1 MVILVNPPQERSE
14 ITLMGFWKM
23 LNGTKKK
30 DEEGDEKLKLNKGVE
45 LMLQRRRAPS
55 SKFNLENSIQGN
67 NVLAIALT
75 FGTLVAVLFL
85 CVGGILGWLYKE
97 HQQKT
102 NISEMHPEMYDLKGN
117 LIPDEIIAFRFENV
131 NFDSEIDDEL

>member
-1 MVILVNPPQERSE
+1 
-14 ITLMGFWKM
+14 M
-23 LNGTKKK
+23 LKDTKKK
-30 DEEGDEKLKLNKGVE
+30 EEGVDEKLQLNKGVE

-85 CVGGILGWLYKE
+85 CVGGIIGWLYKQ
-97 HQQKT
+97 HQQR
-102 NISEMHPEMYDLKGN
+102 NDISEMHPEMYDLKGN
-117 LIPDEIIAFRFENV
+117 IIPDEIIAFRFENL

>member
-1 MVILVNPPQERSE
+1 
-14 ITLMGFWKM
+14 M
-23 LNGTKKK
+23 LKGTKKK
-30 DEEGDEKLKLNKGVE
+30 EEEGDEKLKLNKGVE
-45 LMLQRRRAPS
+45 LMLQRRRKPPE
-55 SKFNLENSIQGN
+55 KFNFKQFIQGNN

-85 CVGGILGWLYKE
+85 FVGGIIGWLYKQ

-102 NISEMHPEMYDLKGN
+102 DISEMHPEMYDLKGN
-117 LIPDEIIAFRFENV
+117 VIPDEIIAFRFENV

>member
-1 MVILVNPPQERSE
+1 
-14 ITLMGFWKM
+14 M
-23 LNGTKKK
+23 LKDTKRKE
-30 DEEGDEKLKLNKGVE
+30 EEGDEKLKLNKGVE

-55 SKFNLENSIQGN
+55 SEFNLENLIQGN

-85 CVGGILGWLYKE
+85 CVGGIIGWLYKE
-97 HQQKT
+97 HQQKVNT
-102 NISEMHPEMYDLKGN
+102 SEMHPEMYDLKGN

>member
-1 MVILVNPPQERSE
+1 
-14 ITLMGFWKM
+14 M
-23 LNGTKKK
+23 LKDTKKK
-30 DEEGDEKLKLNKGVE
+30 EEEVDEKLQLNKGVE
-45 LMLQRRRAPS
+45 LMLQCRRAPS
-55 SKFNLENSIQGN
+55 SKFNLGNPIQGN

-85 CVGGILGWLYKE
+85 CVGGIIGWLYKQ

-102 NISEMHPEMYDLKGN
+102 DISEMHPEMYDLKGN
-117 LIPDEIIAFRFENV
+117 VIPDEIIAFRFENV

>member
-1 MVILVNPPQERSE
+1 
-14 ITLMGFWKM
+14 M
-23 LNGTKKK
+23 LKDTKKK
-30 DEEGDEKLKLNKGVE
+30 EEEGDVKLKLNKGVE
-45 LMLQRRRAPS
+45 LMLQRRRKPPK
-55 SKFNLENSIQGN
+55 KFNLKQFIQGN
-67 NVLAIALT
+67 KNVLAIALT

-85 CVGGILGWLYKE
+85 CVGGIIGWLYKE

-117 LIPDEIIAFRFENV
+117 IIPDEIIAFRFENV

>member
-1 MVILVNPPQERSE
+1 
-14 ITLMGFWKM
+14 M
-23 LNGTKKK
+23 LKDTKKK
-30 DEEGDEKLKLNKGVE
+30 EEEGDEKLKLNKGVE

-55 SKFNLENSIQGN
+55 SKFNLENSIRGN

-85 CVGGILGWLYKE
+85 FVGGIIGWLHKE
-97 HQQKT
+97 HKQR
-102 NISEMHPEMYDLKGN
+102 NDISEMHPEMYDLKGN
-117 LIPDEIIAFRFENV
+117 IIPDEIIAFRFENL

>member
-1 MVILVNPPQERSE
+1 
-14 ITLMGFWKM
+14 M
-23 LNGTKKK
+23 LKDTKKK
-30 DEEGDEKLKLNKGVE
+30 EEEGDEKLKLNKGVE

-55 SKFNLENSIQGN
+55 SKFNLENSIRGN

-85 CVGGILGWLYKE
+85 FVGGIMGWLYKQ
-97 HQQKT
+97 HQQR
-102 NISEMHPEMYDLKGN
+102 NDISEMHPEMYDLKGN
-117 LIPDEIIAFRFENV
+117 VIPDEIIAFRFENL

>member
-1 MVILVNPPQERSE
+1 M
-14 ITLMGFWKM
+14 M
-23 LNGTKKK
+23 LKNTKKK
-30 DEEGDEKLKLNKGVE
+30 EEEGAEKLKLNNGVE

-55 SKFNLENSIQGN
+55 SKFNLGNPIQGK

-85 CVGGILGWLYKE
+85 FVGGIIGWLYKQ

-102 NISEMHPEMYDLKGN
+102 DISEMHPEMYDLKGN
-117 LIPDEIIAFRFENV
+117 VIPDEIIAFRFENV
-131 NFDSEIDDEL
+131 NFDSEIDEEL

>member
-1 MVILVNPPQERSE
+1 
-14 ITLMGFWKM
+14 M
-23 LNGTKKK
+23 LKDTKKK
-30 DEEGDEKLKLNKGVE
+30 EEEGDEKLKLNKGVE

-55 SKFNLENSIQGN
+55 SKFNLENSIRGN

-85 CVGGILGWLYKE
+85 CVGGIIGWLYKE
-97 HQQKT
+97 HNQRS
-102 NISEMHPEMYDLKGN
+102 IMPEMHPEMYDLKGN

-131 NFDSEIDDEL
+131 NFDNETEDEL